1 MPGAPDTSLYI
12 RACITSVRIS
22 LLNGDHGGI
31 SKKIY
36 NRARRFLQPCVS
48 LVLAISVREPGW
60 WLHCHGVEAETPTEN
75 QEVDD
80 DVSTPH

>member
-31 SKKIY
+31 SRK
-36 NRARRFLQPCVS
+36 
-48 LVLAISVREPGW
+48 
-60 WLHCHGVEAETPTEN
+60 
-75 QEVDD
+75 
-80 DVSTPH
+80 VSTKRRRHNMHWMSSSPYLPVEEEEDSTTY